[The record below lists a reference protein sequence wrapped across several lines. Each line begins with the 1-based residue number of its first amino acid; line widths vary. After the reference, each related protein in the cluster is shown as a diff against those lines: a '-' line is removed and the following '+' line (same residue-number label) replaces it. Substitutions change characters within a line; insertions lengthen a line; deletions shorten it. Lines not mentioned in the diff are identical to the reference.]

1 MKKTFLFLALAC
13 LAGCSYTDNS
23 INFLPFRNKVFTFWQ
38 TDSIFYYDKNLSEE
52 FLSESSVTT
61 EDKIQ
66 KGQVLITHAGDVMVS
81 SKTYRTDYYSTETI
95 KPTKDGTLDSA
106 YSPINIRK
114 KSNYTAFGEVTHDG
128 ETYML
133 VRQEKSNDILL
144 VNGDGELYDHI
155 GRISD
160 GRLAVLSAQFYLSPK
175 DLRMVPVV
183 NTRVETS
190 ENESGFVLSYDGLE
204 NDGEEMVFT
213 YTEEG
218 YDPESIRFSICEE
231 HIEIHGL
238 KIDVFNAS
246 EEKIEYLIK
255 EK

>member
-1 MKKTFLFLALAC
+1 MKKTALLAMLAC
-13 LAGCSYTDNS
+13 LAGCTYTKDS
-23 INFLPFRNKVFTFWQ
+23 INFMPFRNKIFTYWQ
-38 TDSIFYYDKNLSEE
+38 TDSIFYYDKNLGEE
-52 FLSESSVTT
+52 FLSESSVVT

-66 KGQVLITHAGDVMVS
+66 RGQVLITHAGDEMVS
-81 SKTYRTDYYSTETI
+81 TKTYRTDYYSTETI
-95 KPTKDGTLDSA
+95 KPNKNGTMDSA
-106 YSPINIRK
+106 YSPVDIRK
-114 KSNYTAFGEVTHDG
+114 NAKYVAFGEVTHNG

-144 VNGDGELYDHI
+144 VNGNGEIYDHI

-160 GRLAVLSAQFYLSPK
+160 GRLAVLSARFYIAPD

-183 NTRVETS
+183 NTRVENS

-204 NDGEEMVFT
+204 NDGNEMVFT
-213 YTEEG
+213 YKEEG

-246 EEKIEYLIK
+246 EDKIEYLIK
-255 EK
+255 

>member
-1 MKKTFLFLALAC
+1 MKKSALLLTLLC
-13 LAGCSYTDNS
+13 LIGCRYTDNS
-23 INFLPFRNKVFTFWQ
+23 INFLPFRNKIFTVWQ
-38 TDSIFYYDKNLSEE
+38 TDSIFYYDKNLGDE
-52 FLSESSVTT
+52 FLAESSVVT

-66 KGQVLITHAGDVMVS
+66 RGQVLVTHAGDEMVS
-81 SKTYRTDYYSTETI
+81 TKTYRTDYYSTETI
-95 KPTKDGTLDSA
+95 KPTKNGIMDSA
-106 YSPINIRK
+106 YSPVNIK
-114 KSNYTAFGEVTHDG
+114 KNAKYVAFGEVTHEG

-144 VNGDGELYDHI
+144 VNGDGEIYNHI

-160 GRLAVLSAQFYLSPK
+160 GRLAVLSAVFYITPD

-183 NTRVETS
+183 NTRVENS

-204 NDGEEMVFT
+204 NDGDEMVFT
-213 YTEEG
+213 YKEEG
-218 YDPESIRFSICEE
+218 YDPESIRFSICDE

-246 EEKIEYLIK
+246 EDKIEYLIK
-255 EK
+255 

>member
-1 MKKTFLFLALAC
+1 MKKSALLLMLVC
-13 LAGCSYTDNS
+13 LVGCRYTDNS
-23 INFLPFRNKVFTFWQ
+23 LNFIPERNKVFTYWQ
-38 TDSIFYYDKNLSEE
+38 TDGIFYYDKNLGEE
-52 FLSESSVTT
+52 FLSESTVTT

-66 KGQVLITHAGDVMVS
+66 RGQVLITHKGDEMVS

-95 KPTKDGTLDSA
+95 KPTKNGTMDSA
-106 YSPINIRK
+106 YSPVNINK
-114 KSNYTAFGEVTHDG
+114 NATYLAFGEVTHDG

-133 VRQEKSNDILL
+133 VRQEDSKDILL
-144 VNGDGELYDHI
+144 VDGDGKIYNHI

-160 GRLAVLSAQFYLSPK
+160 GRLAVLSTEFYLMPK

-183 NTRVETS
+183 NTRVESS
-190 ENESGFVLSYDGLE
+190 EQESGFVLTYDGLE
-204 NDGEEMVFT
+204 NDGDEMLFT

-218 YDPESIRFSICEE
+218 YDPENIRFSICDE

-255 EK
+255 